1 MKEGL
6 QDTAR
11 VHWCSSS
18 ISLSTKEGSVYRL
31 SVLKVL
37 ADIQC

>member
-6 QDTAR
+6 QDIAR

-18 ISLSTKEGSVYRL
+18 ISLITKEGSVYRQ